1 MSAPLRS
8 GSVLHCI
15 SVTLSHVLAQ
25 DSQVVIAEII
35 GVSPSTISRR
45 GDDLNQW
52 PFPDLMRLSLHRHE
66 LLEAICRVAK
76 NLPDLGDPNRVRSD
90 LLIEIEESGNITNK
104 IAKAMADGR
113 ISRREAASIRQAIQH
128 RRNKEDD
135 FILRSLAAIEEGEV
149 YP

>member
-1 MSAPLRS
+1 MSAHLRS

-15 SVTLSHVLAQ
+15 SVALSHVLAQ

-45 GDDLNQW
+45 GDDLSQW

-76 NLPDLGDPNRVRSD
+76 NTPDLGDSARVRSD
-90 LLIEIEESGNITNK
+90 LLKEIEESGNITNE

-113 ISRREAASIRQAIQH
+113 ITRREAAQIRQSIQK
-128 RRNKEDD
+128 RRDIEDNS
-135 FILRSLAAIEEGEV
+135 ILRTLAAIEASEV
-149 YP
+149 SL

>member
-15 SVTLSHVLAQ
+15 SVALSHVLAQ

-52 PFPDLMRLSLHRHE
+52 PFPDLMRLALHRHE
-66 LLEAICRVAK
+66 LLEAMERDDIFRLIRFCRENHPTARYFGQCVDSGLSEAYK
-76 NLPDLGDPNRVRSD
+76 GI
-90 LLIEIEESGNITNK
+90 LIEE
-104 IAKAMADGR
+104 
-113 ISRREAASIRQAIQH
+113 RRK
-128 RRNKEDD
+128 KEDPGD
-135 FILRSLAAIEEGEV
+135 LKEAV
-149 YP
+149 